1 MNVPETETPSIFEIL
16 EANNQY
22 CATCLEMGRCVIIEG
37 LMNLYKWNDDNPV
50 AEERDGDEETTLT
63 RKQQDAFLI
72 RPPVAELFVDLVGV
86 QTECVASMQANEGS
100 LQETAVSVIAGSV
113 AGSLAQRDRRV

>member
-37 LMNLYKWNDDNPV
+37 LMNLEKWNDDNPI
-50 AEERDGDEETTLT
+50 AEETHEDERTLT
-63 RKQQDAFLI
+63 IEQQDAFLI
-72 RPPVAELFVDLVGV
+72 RPQVAELFVDLVGV
-86 QTECVASMQANEGS
+86 QTECVTSMQANEGS
-100 LQETAVSVIAGSV
+100 LQETAESVISGSV
-113 AGSLAQRDRRV
+113 AGSLAQKERRK

>member
-16 EANNQY
+16 EANNEHCIGCREQEF
-22 CATCLEMGRCVIIEG
+22 CKIITGLLKLE
-37 LMNLYKWNDDNPV
+37 KWNDDNPI
-50 AEERDGDEETTLT
+50 AEETHEDERTLT
-63 RKQQDAFLI
+63 IEQQDAFLI
-72 RPPVAELFVDLVGV
+72 RPQVAELFVDLVGV